1 MLKLLLAAALVP
13 SLFAAVGFEAAYATE
28 PALRAAEYLVERQ
41 VGNGAFGSEHAPAD
55 GVAETLAS
63 VSAVGWFPDARGR
76 ALSYIE
82 SNGPE
87 RASKQ
92 GAYAAR
98 IIMGL
103 VAAGVDPRSLGSF
116 DYVALLDS
124 FYEPSTGA
132 YDSSTVYAS
141 GLAVLGVAAAGNPA
155 PKKAIEYLVQQECA
169 AGGFSHRNGCAGLP
183 DLDTTAIVLNA
194 LIASGVSR
202 QEPIVRRTLS
212 FIRSAQNDDGG
223 FGAEAYSLDRPT
235 NANSTALVIS
245 ALVAAGE
252 DPNSWA
258 KGGVNPVSALLKL
271 QTPSGGFKYLATDQ
285 TAQDYATVQAIPGVA
300 LLAYPLEGVSPG
312 GQTGPGLSN
321 ETPVEARPNS
331 VSAMT
336 SPTAT
341 PAIATINID
350 MIVRFDESDASHRYC
365 VPFDGEL
372 ITGLEALESTGLEV
386 STKQFGGSLGTAVC
400 MINGVGNRISD
411 CPSASGHWH
420 YWHLSEGGWV
430 ESSVG
435 ASSYQIRADSVEG
448 WTWEAGSSATPPS
461 AEAINQPCESASS
474 QVAFDQGDELPSGW
488 NVASAASVAGAAV
501 LLLTLGLRRIRR

>member
-1 MLKLLLAAALVP
+1 MLKLVLAAALVP

-28 PALRAAEYLVERQ
+28 PAIRAAEYLVERQ
-41 VGNGAFGSEHAPAD
+41 LENGAFGSEHAPAD

-63 VSAVGWFPDARGR
+63 ISAVGWFPDARAG

-82 SNGPE
+82 SRGPE

-103 VAAGVDPRSLGSF
+103 VAARVDPRSFGSF
-116 DYVALLDS
+116 DYVALLGS

-141 GLAVLGVAAAGNPA
+141 GLALLGVAAAGHQV
-155 PKKAIEYLVQQECA
+155 PKRAIEYLVQQECA

-223 FGAEAYSLDRPT
+223 FGAEAYSLERPT

-252 DPNSWA
+252 DLNSWA
-258 KGGVNPVSALLKL
+258 KAGGNPVSALLKL
-271 QTPSGGFKYLATDQ
+271 QTPSGGFKYLSTDQ
-285 TAQDYATVQAIPGVA
+285 TPQDYATVQAIPGVA

-312 GQTGPGLSN
+312 KTGPGVSN
-321 ETPVEARPNS
+321 ETPVEAKINS
-331 VSAMT
+331 VPATT

-350 MIVRFDESDASHRYC
+350 VILRFDASDASRRYC

-372 ITGLEALESTGLEV
+372 VTGLEALESTGLDV
-386 STKQFGGSLGTAVC
+386 ATKQFGGSLGTAVC
-400 MINGVGNRISD
+400 MISGVGNRTSD

-420 YWHLSEGGWV
+420 YWHFAEGGWV

-435 ASSYQIRADSVEG
+435 ASIYQIRADSVEG
-448 WTWEAGSSATPPS
+448 WTWEAGSTPTPPS
-461 AEAINQPCESASS
+461 AEAMNQPCESASS
-474 QVAFDQGDELPSGW
+474 EVALDQGDELPSGW
-488 NVASAASVAGAAV
+488 NVASATSIAGAAA
-501 LLLTLGLRRIRR
+501 LLLTLGLRRVRR